1 MKKIFILILLFLTII
16 SCQNNLKSVF
26 TKTISNSD
34 SNLSYQNELIMYK
47 NNGFSGKIE
56 LQLPLQGYVEVKNG
70 MLDGKISIV
79 DGTQKLK
86 ATMKENQIQSIEH
99 FDYQDQG
106 NIHHTYKSN
115 YKNGILTNLT
125 NITKNTELN
134 LIINSNGNI
143 SGTIKLNG
151 NSFNIRNNEYSASN
165 FGGFFPKKGG
175 TFVYYPNQNII
186 QETYFYNTS
195 AYTTNTF
202 SAFAGKTNI
211 PVFDKNYIKEFILT
225 KIGLIKNTTTNTNN
239 NNSTNIETDENN
251 NTESTYNY
259 SDENSSSKETT
270 ENINSENNLDLED
283 LNNLKYEVMDNE
295 NESAFNKYNKKELRI
310 LRNMIY
316 AEKGY
321 IFEDEELSSFFNNK
335 SWYTPEI
342 SNQDD
347 IQLDDYD
354 KQFILKLKKYEGL
367 N

>member
-1 MKKIFILILLFLTII
+1 MKKIFNLILFFLTVI
-16 SCQNNLKSVF
+16 SCQNNLKNVF
-26 TKTISNSD
+26 TRTISNLD
-34 SNLSYQNELIMYK
+34 PNLSYQNELIMYG
-47 NNGFSGKIE
+47 NNIFSGKIE
-56 LQLPLQGYVEVKNG
+56 LQSPLQGYIEVKNG
-70 MLDGKISIV
+70 KVSII
-79 DGTQKLK
+79 DGTQKLE
-86 ATMKENQIQSIEH
+86 AIMEENNIQSIEH

-106 NIHHTYKSN
+106 NNHHTYKSN
-115 YKNGILTNLT
+115 YRNGILTNLT

-143 SGTIKLNG
+143 NGTIKLNG
-151 NSFNIRNNEYSASN
+151 NSFSIVNNEYSASN

-175 TFVYYPNQNII
+175 TFVYYPNENII

-195 AYTTNTF
+195 AYTTSTF

-211 PVFDKNYIKEFILT
+211 PVFNKNYIKEFILT
-225 KIGLIKNTTTNTNN
+225 KIGLIKSTTTNNT
-239 NNSTNIETDENN
+239 NSTNIKTNENN
-251 NTESTYNY
+251 DTESNYNY
-259 SDENSSSKETT
+259 SDETSSSEKTT
-270 ENINSENNLDLED
+270 ENTNSENELDLED

-321 IFEDEELSSFFNNK
+321 IFKDEELSSFFNNK

-354 KQFILKLKKYEGL
+354 KQFILKLKKYEY

>member
-1 MKKIFILILLFLTII
+1 MKKIFNLILFFLTVI
-16 SCQNNLKSVF
+16 SCQNNLKNVF
-26 TKTISNSD
+26 TRTISNLD
-34 SNLSYQNELIMYK
+34 PNLSYQNELIMYG
-47 NNGFSGKIE
+47 NNIFSGKIE
-56 LQLPLQGYVEVKNG
+56 LQSPLQGYIEVKNG
-70 MLDGKISIV
+70 TLNGKVSII
-79 DGTQKLK
+79 DGTQKLE
-86 ATMKENQIQSIEH
+86 AIMEENNIQSIEH

-106 NIHHTYKSN
+106 NNHHTYKSN
-115 YKNGILTNLT
+115 YRNGILTNLT

-143 SGTIKLNG
+143 NGTIKLNG
-151 NSFNIRNNEYSASN
+151 NSFSIVNNEYSASN

-175 TFVYYPNQNII
+175 TFVYYPNENII
-186 QETYFYNTS
+186 QETYFYNTN
-195 AYTTNTF
+195 AYTTSTF

-211 PVFDKNYIKEFILT
+211 PVFNKNYIKEFILT
-225 KIGLIKNTTTNTNN
+225 KIGLIKSTTTNNT
-239 NNSTNIETDENN
+239 NSTNIKTNENN
-251 NTESTYNY
+251 DTESNYNY
-259 SDENSSSKETT
+259 SDETSSSEKTT
-270 ENINSENNLDLED
+270 ENTNSENELDLED

-321 IFEDEELSSFFNNK
+321 IFKDEELSSFFNNK

-354 KQFILKLKKYEGL
+354 KQFILKLKKYEY

>member
-1 MKKIFILILLFLTII
+1 MKKIFNLILFFLTVI
-16 SCQNNLKSVF
+16 SCQNNLKNVF
-26 TKTISNSD
+26 TRTISNLD
-34 SNLSYQNELIMYK
+34 PNLSYQNELIMYE
-47 NNGFSGKIE
+47 NNIFSGKIE
-56 LQLPLQGYVEVKNG
+56 LQSPLQGYIEVKNG
-70 MLDGKISIV
+70 MLNGKVSII
-79 DGTQKLK
+79 DGTQKLE
-86 ATMKENQIQSIEH
+86 AIMEENNIQSIEH

-106 NIHHTYKSN
+106 NNHHTYKSN
-115 YKNGILTNLT
+115 YRNGILTNLT

-143 SGTIKLNG
+143 NGTIKLNG
-151 NSFNIRNNEYSASN
+151 NSFSIVNNEYSASN

-175 TFVYYPNQNII
+175 TFVYYPNENII

-195 AYTTNTF
+195 AYTTSTF

-211 PVFDKNYIKEFILT
+211 PVFNKNYIKEFILT
-225 KIGLIKNTTTNTNN
+225 KIGLIKSTTTNNT
-239 NNSTNIETDENN
+239 NSTNIKTNENN
-251 NTESTYNY
+251 DTESNYNY
-259 SDENSSSKETT
+259 SDETSSSEKTT
-270 ENINSENNLDLED
+270 ENTNSENELDLED

-321 IFEDEELSSFFNNK
+321 IFKDEELSSFFNNK

-354 KQFILKLKKYEGL
+354 KQFILKLKKYEY

>member
-1 MKKIFILILLFLTII
+1 MEE
-16 SCQNNLKSVF
+16 NN
-26 TKTISNSD
+26 
-34 SNLSYQNELIMYK
+34 
-47 NNGFSGKIE
+47 
-56 LQLPLQGYVEVKNG
+56 
-70 MLDGKISIV
+70 
-79 DGTQKLK
+79 
-86 ATMKENQIQSIEH
+86 IQSIEH

-106 NIHHTYKSN
+106 NNHHTYKSN
-115 YKNGILTNLT
+115 YRNGILTNLT

-143 SGTIKLNG
+143 NGTIKLNG
-151 NSFNIRNNEYSASN
+151 NSFSIVNNEYSASN

-175 TFVYYPNQNII
+175 TFVYYPNENII

-195 AYTTNTF
+195 AYTTSTF

-211 PVFDKNYIKEFILT
+211 PVFNKNYIKEFILT
-225 KIGLIKNTTTNTNN
+225 KIGLIKSTTTNNT
-239 NNSTNIETDENN
+239 NSTNIKTNENN
-251 NTESTYNY
+251 DTESNYNY
-259 SDENSSSKETT
+259 SDETSSSEKTT
-270 ENINSENNLDLED
+270 ENTNSENELDLED

-321 IFEDEELSSFFNNK
+321 IFKDEELSSFFNNK

-354 KQFILKLKKYEGL
+354 KQFILKLKKYEY

>member
-1 MKKIFILILLFLTII
+1 MKKIFNLILFFLTVI
-16 SCQNNLKSVF
+16 SCQNNLKNVF
-26 TKTISNSD
+26 TRTISNLD
-34 SNLSYQNELIMYK
+34 PNLSYQNELIMYG
-47 NNGFSGKIE
+47 NNIFSGKIE
-56 LQLPLQGYVEVKNG
+56 LQSPLQGYIEVKNG
-70 MLDGKISIV
+70 TLNGKVSII
-79 DGTQKLK
+79 DGTQKLE
-86 ATMKENQIQSIEH
+86 AIMEENNIQSIEH

-106 NIHHTYKSN
+106 NNHHTYKSN
-115 YKNGILTNLT
+115 YRNGILTNLT

-143 SGTIKLNG
+143 NGTIKLNG
-151 NSFNIRNNEYSASN
+151 NSFSIVNNEYSASN

-175 TFVYYPNQNII
+175 TFVYYPNENII

-195 AYTTNTF
+195 AYTTSTF

-211 PVFDKNYIKEFILT
+211 PVFNKNYIKEFILT
-225 KIGLIKNTTTNTNN
+225 KIGLIKSTTTNNT
-239 NNSTNIETDENN
+239 NSTNIKTNENN
-251 NTESTYNY
+251 DTESNYNY
-259 SDENSSSKETT
+259 SDETSSSEKTT
-270 ENINSENNLDLED
+270 ENTNSENELDLED

-321 IFEDEELSSFFNNK
+321 IFKDEELSSFFNNK

-354 KQFILKLKKYEGL
+354 KQFILKLKKYEY

>member
-1 MKKIFILILLFLTII
+1 MKKIFNLILFFLTVI
-16 SCQNNLKSVF
+16 SCQNNLKNVF
-26 TKTISNSD
+26 TKTISNLD
-34 SNLSYQNELIMYK
+34 PNLSYQNELIMYE
-47 NNGFSGKIE
+47 NNIFSGKIE
-56 LQLPLQGYVEVKNG
+56 LQSPLQGYIEVKNG
-70 MLDGKISIV
+70 TLNGKVSII
-79 DGTQKLK
+79 DGTQKLE
-86 ATMKENQIQSIEH
+86 AIMEENNIQSIEH

-106 NIHHTYKSN
+106 NNHHTYKSN
-115 YKNGILTNLT
+115 YRNGILTNLT

-134 LIINSNGNI
+134 LTINSNGNI
-143 SGTIKLNG
+143 NGTIKLNG
-151 NSFNIRNNEYSASN
+151 NSFSIVNNEYSASN

-175 TFVYYPNQNII
+175 TFVYYPNENII

-195 AYTTNTF
+195 AYTTSTF

-211 PVFDKNYIKEFILT
+211 PVFNKNYIKEFILT
-225 KIGLIKNTTTNTNN
+225 KIGLIKSTTTNNT
-239 NNSTNIETDENN
+239 NSTNIKTNENN
-251 NTESTYNY
+251 DTESNYNY
-259 SDENSSSKETT
+259 SDETSSSEETT
-270 ENINSENNLDLED
+270 ENINSENELDLED
-283 LNNLKYEVMDNE
+283 LNNLKYEVVDNK

-321 IFEDEELSSFFNNK
+321 IFKDEELSSFFNNK

-354 KQFILKLKKYEGL
+354 KQFILKLKKYKY

>member
-1 MKKIFILILLFLTII
+1 MKKIFNLILFFLTVI
-16 SCQNNLKSVF
+16 SCQNNLKNVF
-26 TKTISNSD
+26 TRTISNLD
-34 SNLSYQNELIMYK
+34 PNLSYQNELIMYE
-47 NNGFSGKIE
+47 NNIFSGKIE
-56 LQLPLQGYVEVKNG
+56 LQSPLQGYIEVKNG
-70 MLDGKISIV
+70 TLNGKVSII
-79 DGTQKLK
+79 DGTQKLE
-86 ATMKENQIQSIEH
+86 AIMEENNIQSIEH

-106 NIHHTYKSN
+106 NNHHTYKSN
-115 YKNGILTNLT
+115 YRNGILTNLT

-143 SGTIKLNG
+143 NGTIKLNG
-151 NSFNIRNNEYSASN
+151 NSFSIVNNEYSASN

-175 TFVYYPNQNII
+175 TFVYYPNENII

-195 AYTTNTF
+195 AYTTSTF

-211 PVFDKNYIKEFILT
+211 PVFNKNYIKEFILT
-225 KIGLIKNTTTNTNN
+225 KIGLIKSTTTNNT
-239 NNSTNIETDENN
+239 NSTNIKTNENN
-251 NTESTYNY
+251 DTESNYNY
-259 SDENSSSKETT
+259 SDETSSSEKTT
-270 ENINSENNLDLED
+270 ENTNSENELDLED

-321 IFEDEELSSFFNNK
+321 IFKDEELSSFFNNK

-354 KQFILKLKKYEGL
+354 KQFILKLKKYEY

>member
-1 MKKIFILILLFLTII
+1 MKKIFNLILFFLTVI
-16 SCQNNLKSVF
+16 SCQNNLKNVF
-26 TKTISNSD
+26 TRTTSNLD
-34 SNLSYQNELIMYK
+34 PNLSYQNELIMYG
-47 NNGFSGKIE
+47 NNIFSGKIE
-56 LQLPLQGYVEVKNG
+56 LQSPLQGYIEVKNG
-70 MLDGKISIV
+70 TLNGKVSII
-79 DGTQKLK
+79 DGTQKLE
-86 ATMKENQIQSIEH
+86 AIMEENNIQSIEH

-106 NIHHTYKSN
+106 NNHHTYKSN
-115 YKNGILTNLT
+115 YRNGILTNLT

-143 SGTIKLNG
+143 NGTIKLNG
-151 NSFNIRNNEYSASN
+151 NSFSIVNNEYSASN

-175 TFVYYPNQNII
+175 TFVYYPNENII

-195 AYTTNTF
+195 AYTTSTF

-211 PVFDKNYIKEFILT
+211 PVFNKNYIKEFILT
-225 KIGLIKNTTTNTNN
+225 KIGLIKSTTTNNT
-239 NNSTNIETDENN
+239 NSTNIKTNENN
-251 NTESTYNY
+251 DTESNYNY
-259 SDENSSSKETT
+259 SDETSSSEKTT
-270 ENINSENNLDLED
+270 ENTNSENELDLED

-321 IFEDEELSSFFNNK
+321 IFKDEELSSFFNNK

-354 KQFILKLKKYEGL
+354 KQFILKLKKYEY

>member
-1 MKKIFILILLFLTII
+1 MKKIFNLILFFLTVI
-16 SCQNNLKSVF
+16 SCQNNLKNVF
-26 TKTISNSD
+26 TKTISNLD
-34 SNLSYQNELIMYK
+34 PNLSYQNELIMYE
-47 NNGFSGKIE
+47 NNIFSGKIE
-56 LQLPLQGYVEVKNG
+56 LQSPLQGYIEVKNG
-70 MLDGKISIV
+70 TLNGKVSII
-79 DGTQKLK
+79 DGTQKLE
-86 ATMKENQIQSIEH
+86 AIMEENNIQSIEH

-106 NIHHTYKSN
+106 NNHHTYKSN
-115 YKNGILTNLT
+115 YRNGILTNLT

-143 SGTIKLNG
+143 NGTIKLNG
-151 NSFNIRNNEYSASN
+151 NSFSIVNNEYSASN

-175 TFVYYPNQNII
+175 TFVYYPNENII

-195 AYTTNTF
+195 AYTTSTF

-211 PVFDKNYIKEFILT
+211 PVFNKNYIKEFILT
-225 KIGLIKNTTTNTNN
+225 KIGLIKSTTTNNT
-239 NNSTNIETDENN
+239 NSTNIKTNENN
-251 NTESTYNY
+251 DTESNYNY
-259 SDENSSSKETT
+259 SDETSSSEKTT
-270 ENINSENNLDLED
+270 ENTNSENELDLED

-321 IFEDEELSSFFNNK
+321 IFKDEELSSFFNNK

-354 KQFILKLKKYEGL
+354 KQFILKLKKYEY

>member
-1 MKKIFILILLFLTII
+1 MKKIFNLILFFLTVI
-16 SCQNNLKSVF
+16 SCQNNFKNVF
-26 TKTISNSD
+26 TRTISNLD
-34 SNLSYQNELIMYK
+34 PNLSYQNELIMYE
-47 NNGFSGKIE
+47 NNIFSGKIE
-56 LQLPLQGYVEVKNG
+56 LQSPLQGYIEVKNG
-70 MLDGKISIV
+70 TLNGKVSII
-79 DGTQKLK
+79 DGTQKLE
-86 ATMKENQIQSIEH
+86 AIMEENNIQSIEH

-106 NIHHTYKSN
+106 NNHHTYKSN
-115 YKNGILTNLT
+115 YRNGILTNLT

-143 SGTIKLNG
+143 NGTIKLNG
-151 NSFNIRNNEYSASN
+151 NSFSIVNNEYSASN

-175 TFVYYPNQNII
+175 TFVYYPNENII

-195 AYTTNTF
+195 AYTTSTF

-211 PVFDKNYIKEFILT
+211 PVFNKNYIKEFILT
-225 KIGLIKNTTTNTNN
+225 KIGLIKSTTTNNT
-239 NNSTNIETDENN
+239 NSTNIKTNENN
-251 NTESTYNY
+251 DTESNYNY
-259 SDENSSSKETT
+259 SDETSSSEKTT
-270 ENINSENNLDLED
+270 ENTNSENELDLED

-321 IFEDEELSSFFNNK
+321 IFKDEELSSFFNNK

-354 KQFILKLKKYEGL
+354 KQFILKLKKYEY

>member
-1 MKKIFILILLFLTII
+1 MKKIFNLILFFLTVI
-16 SCQNNLKSVF
+16 SCQNNLKNVF
-26 TKTISNSD
+26 TKTISNLD
-34 SNLSYQNELIMYK
+34 PNLSYQNELIMYG
-47 NNGFSGKIE
+47 NNIFSGKIE
-56 LQLPLQGYVEVKNG
+56 LQSPLQGYIEVKNG
-70 MLDGKISIV
+70 TLNGKVSII
-79 DGTQKLK
+79 DGTQKLE
-86 ATMKENQIQSIEH
+86 AIMEENNIQSIEH

-106 NIHHTYKSN
+106 NNHHTYKSN
-115 YKNGILTNLT
+115 YRNGILTNLT

-143 SGTIKLNG
+143 NGTIKLNG
-151 NSFNIRNNEYSASN
+151 NSFSIVNNEYSASN

-175 TFVYYPNQNII
+175 TFVYYPNENII

-195 AYTTNTF
+195 AYTTSTF

-211 PVFDKNYIKEFILT
+211 PVFNKNYIKEFILT
-225 KIGLIKNTTTNTNN
+225 KIGLIKSTTTNNT
-239 NNSTNIETDENN
+239 NSTNIKTNENN
-251 NTESTYNY
+251 DTESNYNY
-259 SDENSSSKETT
+259 SDETSSSEKTT
-270 ENINSENNLDLED
+270 ENTNSENELDLED

-321 IFEDEELSSFFNNK
+321 IFKDEELSSFFNNK

-354 KQFILKLKKYEGL
+354 KQFILKLKKYEY

>member
-1 MKKIFILILLFLTII
+1 MKKIFNLILFFLTVI
-16 SCQNNLKSVF
+16 SCQNNLKNVF
-26 TKTISNSD
+26 TRTISNLD
-34 SNLSYQNELIMYK
+34 PNLSYQNELIMYG
-47 NNGFSGKIE
+47 NNIFSGKIE
-56 LQLPLQGYVEVKNG
+56 LQSPLQGYIEVKNG
-70 MLDGKISIV
+70 TLNGKVSII
-79 DGTQKLK
+79 DGTQKLE
-86 ATMKENQIQSIEH
+86 AIMEENNIQSIEH

-106 NIHHTYKSN
+106 NNHHTYKSN
-115 YKNGILTNLT
+115 YRNGILTNLT

-143 SGTIKLNG
+143 NGTIKLNG
-151 NSFNIRNNEYSASN
+151 NSFSIVNNEYSASN

-175 TFVYYPNQNII
+175 TFVYYPNENII

-195 AYTTNTF
+195 AYTTSTF

-211 PVFDKNYIKEFILT
+211 PVFNKNYIKEFILT
-225 KIGLIKNTTTNTNN
+225 KIGLIKSTTTNNT
-239 NNSTNIETDENN
+239 NSTNIKTNENN
-251 NTESTYNY
+251 DTESNYNY
-259 SDENSSSKETT
+259 SDETSSSEKTT
-270 ENINSENNLDLED
+270 ENTNSENELNLED

-321 IFEDEELSSFFNNK
+321 IFKDEELSSFFNNK

-354 KQFILKLKKYEGL
+354 KQFILKLKKYEY

>member
-1 MKKIFILILLFLTII
+1 MKKIFNLILFFLTVI
-16 SCQNNLKSVF
+16 SCQNNLKNVF
-26 TKTISNSD
+26 TRTISNLD
-34 SNLSYQNELIMYK
+34 PNLSYQNELIMYE
-47 NNGFSGKIE
+47 NNIFSGKIE
-56 LQLPLQGYVEVKNG
+56 LQSPLQGYIEVKNG
-70 MLDGKISIV
+70 TLNGKVSII
-79 DGTQKLK
+79 DGTQKLE
-86 ATMKENQIQSIEH
+86 AIMEENNIQSIEH

-106 NIHHTYKSN
+106 NNHHTYKSN
-115 YKNGILTNLT
+115 YRNGILTNLT

-143 SGTIKLNG
+143 NGTIKLNG
-151 NSFNIRNNEYSASN
+151 NSFSIVNNEYSASN

-175 TFVYYPNQNII
+175 TFVYYPNENII

-195 AYTTNTF
+195 AYTTSTF

-211 PVFDKNYIKEFILT
+211 PVFNKNYIKEFILT
-225 KIGLIKNTTTNTNN
+225 KIGLIKSTTTNNT
-239 NNSTNIETDENN
+239 NSTNIKTNENN
-251 NTESTYNY
+251 DTESNYNY
-259 SDENSSSKETT
+259 SDETSSSEKTT
-270 ENINSENNLDLED
+270 ENTNSENELDLED

-321 IFEDEELSSFFNNK
+321 IFKDEELSSFFNNK

-354 KQFILKLKKYEGL
+354 KQFILKLKKYED